1 MILSA
6 PASVGNHSLVV
17 RTVASTDLAG
27 TMLDFPDAPLTDDEW
42 RSLLGE
48 VRAERVTGLL
58 WHAITEGRLPVTDAQ
73 AEEAETL
80 QVRALAGALVL
91 ERLLID
97 TVTQLEQ
104 RGIPVRA
111 LKGTAVGHLDYPDPS
126 MRAFGDIDLMVPGS
140 GFDDAVELLLE
151 QGHRRA
157 YPQPRPGFDRRF
169 SKGASFRTADGLEVD
184 LHRTF
189 TMGPYGVRLDLD
201 RVWERCDRFSLGG
214 QELCA
219 LGPEERLLH
228 ASYHAI
234 LGETSPRLTPLR
246 DIAQMALTRPLD
258 LPRLHALIRASH
270 GEPVV
275 AKAIRAAW
283 SELHIADVTALS
295 AWAQAYRTDPRA
307 AADLAAY
314 GAGSSYASKSVAAL
328 RSLPTVR
335 DRAAFLYA
343 LAVPSHSYVVG
354 RHSGRLSRF
363 RTAVRQ
369 AGAVRGRS

>member
-1 MILSA
+1 VILAA

-17 RTVASTDLAG
+17 RTVASTGLAG
-27 TMLDFPDAPLTDDEW
+27 TMLDFPDAPLDDDEW

-58 WHAITEGRLPVTDAQ
+58 WHAITEGRFPVTDAQ
-73 AEEAETL
+73 AEEAETM

-91 ERLLID
+91 ERLLLD

-104 RGIPVRA
+104 RGVPVRA
-111 LKGTAVGHLDYPDPS
+111 LKGSAVAHLDYPDPS
-126 MRAFGDIDLMVPGS
+126 LRAFGDIDLMVPG
-140 GFDDAVELLLE
+140 GRFDDAVAVLVE

-169 SKGASFRTADGLEVD
+169 SKGASFRTSDGLEVD

-201 RVWERCDRFSLGG
+201 RVWERCERFDLGR
-214 QELCA
+214 EKLCA

-228 ASYHAI
+228 ACYHAI

-246 DIAQMALTRPLD
+246 DIAQMALTRQLD

-295 AWAQAYRTDPRA
+295 AWAQTYRTDPHA
-307 AADLAAY
+307 AADLATY
-314 GAGSSYASKSVAAL
+314 GAGSSYATKSIAAI
-328 RSLPTVR
+328 RSLPTMR
-335 DRAAFLYA
+335 DRASFLYA
-343 LAVPSHSYVVG
+343 LLVPTSSYVVNRHAG
-354 RHSGRLSRF
+354 RMSRLYKAF
-363 RTAVRQ
+363 RQRRPVSVQ
-369 AGAVRGRS
+369 

>member
-1 MILSA
+1 MILAA
-6 PASVGNHSLVV
+6 PVSVGDHSLVARSV
-17 RTVASTDLAG
+17 TSTGLAG
-27 TMLDFPDAPLTDDEW
+27 TMLDFPAAPLSDEEW
-42 RSLLGE
+42 RAVLGE

-58 WHAITEGRLPVTDAQ
+58 WHAITAGSLPVTDAQ
-73 AEEAETL
+73 ADEAEAL

-91 ERLLID
+91 ERLLLE
-97 TVTQLEQ
+97 TVTRLEQ
-104 RGIPVRA
+104 HGIPVRV

-140 GFDDAVELLLE
+140 SFDDAVDVLVE

-169 SKGASFRTADGLEVD
+169 SKGASFHTSDGLEVD
-184 LHRTF
+184 LHRSF

-201 RVWERCDRFSLGG
+201 RVWERCDRFPLDGA
-214 QELCA
+214 ELCA

-228 ASYHAI
+228 ACYHAI
-234 LGETSPRLTPLR
+234 LGEPSPRLAPLR

-295 AWAQAYRTDPRA
+295 AWAQTYRTDPRA
-307 AADLAAY
+307 AADLATY
-314 GAGSSYASKSVAAL
+314 GAGSSYATKSIAAL
-328 RSLPTVR
+328 RSLPTLR

-343 LAVPSHSYVVG
+343 LLVPTSSYVANRHPG
-354 RHSGRLSRF
+354 RMSRLLKAYGQRRPAS
-363 RTAVRQ
+363 AP
-369 AGAVRGRS
+369 